1 MLICKRLPVFFFNF
15 VAYNVIARHQLLE
28 GAIGVFKEEAYAYS
42 MVTNLCWVLPLI
54 VVVGALIDCLFVV
67 IYMYKAHPWIGILS
81 KEKPIEK
88 EKAEKDVED
97 ILTERN
103 IVVQS
108 FDDRLQE
115 VIVET
120 DQEEPIVEPVIED
133 VNNEVVATDETISDQ
148 LKGVGKQTDGSINRS
163 FP

>member
-1 MLICKRLPVFFFNF
+1 MKTIINTKKLQKIVIFFNF
-15 VAYNVIARHQLLE
+15 LAYNVIERHQLLE
-28 GAIGVFKEEAYAYS
+28 GAIGVFKEEVNAYT

-54 VVVGALIDCLFVV
+54 VVVGALIDCLLVV
-67 IYMYKAHPWIGILS
+67 VYMYKVHPWIGILS

-97 ILTERN
+97 ILAERDS
-103 IVVQS
+103 VVKS

-133 VNNEVVATDETISDQ
+133 VNNDVVATNETVSDQ
-148 LKGVGKQTDGSINRS
+148 LEGVGKQAVY
-163 FP
+163 